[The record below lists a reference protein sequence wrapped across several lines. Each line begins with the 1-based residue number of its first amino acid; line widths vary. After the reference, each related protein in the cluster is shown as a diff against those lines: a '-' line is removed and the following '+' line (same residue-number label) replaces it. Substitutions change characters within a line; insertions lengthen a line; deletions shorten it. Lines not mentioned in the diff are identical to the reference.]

1 MLNLAQE
8 HHRTSIRAIRL
19 YATQKVITVEALIY
33 ELGDHYILEPR
44 HRVGYTDADCVG
56 GGARN
61 PKVSE
66 IKPGAQ
72 VFEAISGLRSLPRF
86 SRGKK

>member
-1 MLNLAQE
+1 M
-8 HHRTSIRAIRL
+8 RL
-19 YATQKVITVEALIY
+19 YATEKVITVEALIY

-44 HRVGYTDADCVG
+44 RRIGYTDADCVG

-66 IKPGAQ
+66 LKSGAQ
-72 VFEAISGLRSLPRF
+72 VFEAISGLGSFSRF